1 MRKYILIL
9 GLLLLV
15 SPAFSQVGI
24 ASWYGPG
31 YHGRIMA
38 NGHIFN
44 QYAMTIACNHLKLG
58 TVVRITNVSN
68 GKWVKAIVTDRGP
81 FIKGR
86 LFDASFGVA
95 IALCFAKEGLA
106 KVKVECEKKSKS
118 NNNNLLK
125 ITPGV

>member
-31 YHGRIMA
+31 YHGRVMA
-38 NGHIFN
+38 NGHVFN
-44 QYAMTIACNHLKLG
+44 QYAMTIACNHLPLG
-58 TVVRITNVSN
+58 TMVKITNLRN
-68 GKWVKAIVTDRGP
+68 GLTVKAVVTDRGP

-86 LFDASFGVA
+86 MFDASFAVA
-95 IALCFAKEGLA
+95 VTLGFVKDGLTR
-106 KVKVECEKKSKS
+106 VKVECEH
-118 NNNNLLK
+118 
-125 ITPGV
+125 

>member
-31 YHGRIMA
+31 YHGKVMA
-38 NGHIFN
+38 NGEIFN
-44 QYAMTIACNHLKLG
+44 QYAMTIACNHLPLG
-58 TVVRITNVSN
+58 TVVKITNLRN
-68 GKWVKAIVTDRGP
+68 GLTVKAMVTDRGP
-81 FIKGR
+81 FIRGR
-86 LFDASFGVA
+86 MFDVSFGVA

-106 KVKVECEKKSKS
+106 KVKVEHEH
-118 NNNNLLK
+118 
-125 ITPGV
+125 